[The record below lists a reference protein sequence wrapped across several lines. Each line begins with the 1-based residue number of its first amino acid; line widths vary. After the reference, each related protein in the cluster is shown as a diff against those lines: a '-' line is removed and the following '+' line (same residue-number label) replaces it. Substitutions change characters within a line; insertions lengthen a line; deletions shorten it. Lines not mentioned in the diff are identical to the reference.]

1 MLFTFVLLA
10 HRPELLANI
19 GSFLFGSLKTSLGC
33 VVLLTRKGVDFNL
46 KLASLSF
53 QCVESFGLRLASDS
67 DCSCSLIDQIDRRIR
82 ESASRQVARSESSGS
97 YDSSVKN
104 VDTVVSLVFFLQTTK
119 NRDGFWDCRFLDK
132 DLLES
137 SLEGLVLLNILAV
150 FREGRGTNTM
160 ELTASQH
167 GLEKVSSIHTA
178 FTARSSAHKQV
189 DFIDEEN
196 NGILG
201 IFNFLENALHT
212 FFEFTAVFAAR
223 NKRTNVER
231 EKTALSQ
238 VGRNIGI
245 DNTASETFDNGG
257 LTHTGLTDKHGVVLC
272 ASTENANDAT
282 DLLLTANDRIDLT
295 LPSQGSHI
303 NGELLQVLILSFRI
317 SGLGVDPFCTTNLL
331 DSSVDQL
338 EVGNIGITQGTLNL

>member
-1 MLFTFVLLA
+1 M
-10 HRPELLANI
+10 
-19 GSFLFGSLKTSLGC
+19 
-33 VVLLTRKGVDFNL
+33 
-46 KLASLSF
+46 
-53 QCVESFGLRLASDS
+53 Q
-67 DCSCSLIDQIDRRIR
+67 
-82 ESASRQVARSESSGS
+82 
-97 YDSSVKN
+97 
-104 VDTVVSLVFFLQTTK
+104 
-119 NRDGFWDCRFLDK
+119 
-132 DLLES
+132 
-137 SLEGLVLLNILAV
+137 
-150 FREGRGTNTM
+150 
-160 ELTASQH
+160 LTASQH
-167 GLEKVSSIHTA
+167 GLEKVSSIHAA
-178 FTARSSAHKQV
+178 FAAGSSAHKQV

-201 IFNFLENALHT
+201 IFNFLENTLHT

-223 NKRTNVER
+223 NQRTNIER

-282 DLLLTANDRIDLT
+282 DFLLSANYRVDLT
-295 LPSQGSHI
+295 LPSQGSHV

-317 SGLGVDPFCTTNLL
+317 SGLGVDPLCTTNLL

-338 EVGNIGITQGTLNL
+338 EVGDIGITQSTLNL